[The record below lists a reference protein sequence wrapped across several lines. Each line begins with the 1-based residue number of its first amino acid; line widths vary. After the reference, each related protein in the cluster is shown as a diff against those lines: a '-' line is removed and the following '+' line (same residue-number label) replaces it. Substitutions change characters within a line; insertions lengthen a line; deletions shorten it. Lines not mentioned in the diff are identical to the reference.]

1 MRGVGRFLTSNEEA
15 LVVRWTRQIL
25 PDPVLSSSEEE
36 SPAETS
42 HAVVVS
48 EAVMTEEAL
57 KEHNNHYIMSSGIP
71 GSQFHHIEVSS

>member
-1 MRGVGRFLTSNEEA
+1 M
-15 LVVRWTRQIL
+15 VRRTRRIL

-57 KEHNNHYIMSSGIP
+57 KDHNNHYIMSSSVP
-71 GSQFHHIEVSS
+71 GSQFHHIEVRS